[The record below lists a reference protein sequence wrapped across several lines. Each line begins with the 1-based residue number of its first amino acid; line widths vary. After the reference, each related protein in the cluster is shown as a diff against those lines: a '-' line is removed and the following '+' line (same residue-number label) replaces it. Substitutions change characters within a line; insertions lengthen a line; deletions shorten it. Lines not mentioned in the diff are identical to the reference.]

1 MTVARERPRA
11 VVVAT
16 SPFHLEMFASLRELA
31 GSIDV
36 SLAASASLSVAGAHQ
51 VPDGVFALHGARRVS
66 AMAHRAAAAAAML
79 ADLRP
84 DVLVVGNDVAPIERA
99 LIGAARSRD
108 LPVVLLQ
115 DGLFPAWSGA
125 WRRRVGRLIV
135 RAGHPELAPT
145 VYGIGEWTHAG
156 VLGPAWV
163 APLATG
169 RDTTARLARPVGNC
183 AFAAT
188 IHEVKTRDAGHWRRE
203 IGLTEA
209 PTAIFFT
216 TDLLRGLGGVNRTR
230 HLRQARAVRDSAAT
244 LTRLGWTVRVRL
256 HPAERP
262 DDYAGLIDPGLI
274 LDREIPLSG
283 AIGAADV
290 GLVSGS
296 AVSLML
302 AAAGRGVGW
311 PVMGGGDPAE
321 RAAARW
327 LGIPLV
333 HDVPAVAS
341 TVPSVDA
348 RRLAELLVDDRDDP
362 SGSRSVRLIAE
373 AARPW

>member
-1 MTVARERPRA
+1 MAAALGTNAGPI
-11 VVVAT
+11 
-16 SPFHLEMFASLRELA
+16 EM
-31 GSIDV
+31 
-36 SLAASASLSVAGAHQ
+36 SLAAATRLVASDAYPVEEGA
-51 VPDGVFALHGARRVS
+51 FALNGFSRVTGR
-66 AMAHRAAAAAAML
+66 AHRAAAAAAIL
-79 ADLRP
+79 GELGT

-99 LIGAARSRD
+99 LISAARSRD

-115 DGLFPAWSGA
+115 DGLFPAWRDT
-125 WRRRVGRLIV
+125 WRRRIGRVIV

-145 VYGIGEWTHAG
+145 VYGVGEWTHAG
-156 VLGPAWV
+156 ALGTAWV
-163 APLATG
+163 GPLVCDRQAETFV
-169 RDTTARLARPVGNC
+169 ARAVGNC
-183 AFAAT
+183 VFSAT
-188 IHEVKTRDAGHWRRE
+188 IHQVRTRVASHWRAE
-203 IGLTEA
+203 TGLPDL

-216 TDLLRGLGGVNRTR
+216 TDLLRGLGGISRTR

-256 HPAERP
+256 HPAEHP
-262 DDYAGLIDPGLI
+262 EDYAGLIDPSLI
-274 LDREIPLSG
+274 LDRDVPLSA

-311 PVMGGGDPAE
+311 PVTGGGDPAE

-327 LGIPLV
+327 LGVPLV
-333 HDVPAVAS
+333 HDVAVIAS

-348 RRLAELLVDDRDDP
+348 RRLADLLVDDRDDP
-362 SGSRSVRLIAE
+362 AGSRSARLIEE